1 MKAGI
6 VARVK
11 EDPHQILADNMRRLR
26 AERGWSQELLGE
38 KAGIHRTYIG
48 SVERLERNP
57 SVASLKKIARA
68 FGVETWALL
77 YPTKKKSRRHD

>member
-1 MKAGI
+1 MAP
-6 VARVK
+6 VK
-11 EDPHQILADNMRRLR
+11 EDSHQILADNMRRFR

-57 SVASLKKIARA
+57 SVASLRKIARA
-68 FGVETWALL
+68 FGVETWELL
-77 YPTKKKSRRHD
+77 YPAGKKTRR

>member
-11 EDPHQILADNMRRLR
+11 DDPHQILADNMRRLR

-68 FGVETWALL
+68 LGVETWELL
-77 YPTKKKSRRHD
+77 FPTGKKLRR